1 MISVT
6 RGDELKNS
14 GQRILNA
21 PGAVPKVIN
30 SDNIYINNQR
40 WEY

>member
-1 MISVT
+1 MNSVT

-30 SDNIYINNQR
+30 SDNNILQY
-40 WEY
+40 WEIKK